1 MFARILTKFKDC
13 VREGNLVVTQH
24 AFEEMNDDDLLQ
36 ADVEHCILN
45 GEIVERQ
52 WDKQWQ
58 EWKYIIAGESADGR
72 TFEVVLKSGRA
83 DNAVVITVYSLL
95 T

>member
-1 MFARILTKFKDC
+1 MFAHILKKIRDC

-36 ADVEHCILN
+36 ADVEHCILT
-45 GEIVERQ
+45 GVIVERQ
-52 WDKQWQ
+52 WDKEWQ

-72 TFEVVLKSGRA
+72 TIEVVLKSGRGG
-83 DNAVVITVYSLL
+83 NAVIITAYLL
-95 T
+95 